1 MSAVPPAYIISRRAD
16 PIFAIAM
23 GLAAAAMRIN
33 REEKEKGNTT
43 QQTIQAAKRRV
54 VQFIKNPQ

>member
-1 MSAVPPAYIISRRAD
+1 MAAVPPAYIISRRAD

-33 REEKEKGNTT
+33 RDEKREGKTT
-43 QQTIQAAKRRV
+43 QETIQAAKRRFV
-54 VQFIKNPQ
+54 RFIKNPE

>member
-1 MSAVPPAYIISRRAD
+1 MAVAPTAYIISRRAD
-16 PIFAIAM
+16 PLFAIAM

-33 REEKEKGNTT
+33 RDEKQEGKTT
-43 QQTIQAAKRRV
+43 QETIQAAKRRV

>member
-1 MSAVPPAYIISRRAD
+1 MAVAPPAYIISRRAD

-33 REEKEKGNTT
+33 RDEKREGKTT

-54 VQFIKNPQ
+54 IQFIKNPQ